1 MMLGMP
7 TKYVIDLLILGSQVT
22 MMIIALRIRV
32 AVAEIKTLMY
42 KEFVTK
48 RDLALQHSM
57 KQELGL

>member
-1 MMLGMP
+1 MMLGVP
-7 TKYVIDLLILGSQVT
+7 ARYVIDLLILGSQVT

-48 RDLALQHSM
+48 RDLALQHSI
-57 KQELGL
+57 K

>member
-7 TKYVIDLLILGSQVT
+7 TRYVIDLLILGSQVT

-48 RDLALQHSM
+48 RDLALQHSI
-57 KQELGL
+57 K

>member
-48 RDLALQHSM
+48 RDLALQHSI
-57 KQELGL
+57 K